1 MRVSLPRCMQLPI
14 PPFIRTVL
22 PVHVYVVPVPVNVA
36 FRKLHVFYPQ
46 HKSIF
51 SLLFFFPFFHGFLQ
65 PTANGTVKT
74 PKDLSVGYLQTVG
87 T

>member
-1 MRVSLPRCMQLPI
+1 MYTIHHHMVCNYRYLGLILGTRPHSV
-14 PPFIRTVL
+14 
-22 PVHVYVVPVPVNVA
+22 
-36 FRKLHVFYPQ
+36 KLHAFYPR
-46 HKSIF
+46 HKPILSP
-51 SLLFFFPFFHGFLQ
+51 LFFFSHGFLQ